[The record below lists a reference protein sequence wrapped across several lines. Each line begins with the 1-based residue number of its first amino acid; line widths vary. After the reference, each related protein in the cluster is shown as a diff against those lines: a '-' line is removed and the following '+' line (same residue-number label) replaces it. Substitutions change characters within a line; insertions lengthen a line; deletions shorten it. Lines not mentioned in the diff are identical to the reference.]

1 MKKLF
6 SWVTAV
12 VLAASATQAAPPPLT
27 GLVVDARTG
36 APVAGANLRIGPQ
49 QVATDTLGAF
59 HLPRPDGTADLL
71 EVTHVAYHEYRKR
84 LGRDTGIDLLIRL
97 EPRPVPLAET
107 VVTAGRAVD
116 GETPIAFSELS
127 GEQLRAR
134 QGVQETP
141 LLLTELPNV
150 YAYADAGNGV
160 GYSYLKIRGF
170 DQKRI
175 GVMVNGIPQN
185 DPEDH
190 QVYWVDLPDLLAS
203 VESLQVQRGVSH
215 SLYGVG
221 AFGGTVNL
229 VTSARA
235 ERQGLRVTAGTGSF
249 GTRRLSVAMDSG
261 PADSTYAVHARFS
274 RLVSDGYRR
283 RSGVEQW
290 AYFLGFEK
298 RGARTNTRV
307 NLYGGPELTHA
318 AWDAVREDLLAV
330 DRRTNPTSAGYDN
343 TIDDFHQPHYELIH
357 TWRPAPGWSVGNTLF
372 VVQGEGYYEML
383 RQGRRLRDFGLPEI
397 ATPDPTLF
405 GTDSLA
411 YYETIGD
418 SLLRRDAEGRYRLT
432 KTDLVRQNWVEKRQ
446 VGWIGRIEKA
456 HYRGRL
462 TLGGEVSDYNGRH
475 WGKVLWAAGLSG
487 ASSPEHTYYTY
498 RSDQT
503 TAALYLNELL
513 AVTDRLRLMGEI
525 QVQRKEYR
533 LAHRPVGGF
542 VGDERNAYTVR
553 HTFVNPR
560 VGAIW
565 SASPGLE
572 LFTSLALAQREPA
585 DSDYYDTWE
594 SADDLGADPLFAR
607 SDTVRTAGRI
617 ERIEWRDPLVKPEQ
631 LLDAELGLGFR
642 RGPHALRLN
651 AYWMDLRHEIIAYGQ
666 VDDEGVPVRGNADRT
681 VHRGLEAS
689 ASLALLPSLEVT
701 ASGALSQNYYADYA
715 YHTWNEEGEVV
726 VLDYG
731 GHTIPLFPGRLGSV
745 RLTYRLGEAS
755 VEAQLQHA
763 GLQQLDDSDD
773 PARSIPGHT
782 VLNLG
787 LRTGLQRLGIPGMS
801 AEVSLRNAADARYS
815 TSGYYDPWEGARYLY
830 PAAGRNYYLGITAA
844 W

>member
-6 SWVTAV
+6 SWVTAA
-12 VLAASATQAAPPPLT
+12 VLAATALQAAPTPLT

-36 APVAGANLRIGPQ
+36 APVAGANLRVGLQ
-49 QVATDTLGAF
+49 QVATDGLGAF
-59 HLPRPDGTADLL
+59 RLARPDSAEYLL
-71 EVTHVAYHEYRKR
+71 EVTHVAYHDYRKR
-84 LGRDTGIDLLIRL
+84 LQRDTGIDLLIRL
-97 EPRPVPLAET
+97 EPRPVTMAET
-107 VVTAGRAVD
+107 VVIAGRAVD

-127 GEQLRAR
+127 GDQLRLR
-134 QGVQETP
+134 QGVQEMP
-141 LLLTELPNV
+141 LLLAELPNV
-150 YAYADAGNGV
+150 YAYADAGNGL

-175 GVMVNGIPQN
+175 GVMVNGIPLN

-229 VTSARA
+229 VTAARS
-235 ERQGLRVTAGTGSF
+235 ERPGLQVTAGLGSF

-261 PADSTYAVHARFS
+261 PADTTYAVHARFS

-290 AYFLGFEK
+290 AYFLGLEK

-318 AWDAVREDLLAV
+318 AWDAVREDLLAI
-330 DRRTNPTSAGYDN
+330 DRRANPTSEGYDN

-372 VVQGEGYYEML
+372 VVQGEGYYETL

-397 ATPDPTLF
+397 ATLDPTLF
-405 GTDSLA
+405 GADSLD
-411 YYETIGD
+411 YYRLDED
-418 SLLRRDAEGRYRLT
+418 RLFRDEAGRYALIR
-432 KTDLVRQNWVEKRQ
+432 TDLVRQKWVEKRQ
-446 VGWIGRIEKA
+446 VGWLGRIEKA

-462 TLGGEVSDYNGRH
+462 TLGGEVSEYAGRH
-475 WGKVLWAAGLSG
+475 WGKVLWAAGLPG
-487 ASSPEHTYYTY
+487 ETSPDHTYYTY
-498 RSDQT
+498 RSGQT
-503 TAALYLNELL
+503 TAALYLNELY

-525 QVQRKEYR
+525 QVQQKEYR
-533 LAHRPVGGF
+533 FAHRPVGGF
-542 VGDERNAYTVR
+542 VEDERNAYKVR

-560 VGAIW
+560 VGATW
-565 SASPGLE
+565 SATPGVE

-594 SADDLGADPLFAR
+594 GPDDLAADPLFAR
-607 SDTVRTAGRI
+607 SDTVHIAGRI
-617 ERIEWRDPLVKPEQ
+617 ERVEWRDPLVKPEQ

-642 RGPHALRLN
+642 RGPHALKLN

-681 VHRGLEAS
+681 VHRGLEGT
-689 ASLALLPSLEVT
+689 ASLVLLPSLEVT

-715 YHTWNEEGEVV
+715 YHTWDEEGEVV
-726 VLDYG
+726 ALDYG

-755 VEAQLQHA
+755 VEAQIQHA
-763 GLQQLDDSDD
+763 GPQQLDDSDD
-773 PARSIPGHT
+773 PTRSIPGHT

-787 LRTGLQRLGIPGMS
+787 LRAGLRRLGVPGMS